1 MILRTEEENRAA
13 IAELFAPQREKLGHR
28 FDSLVDEISA
38 VRLEYL
44 QKRDKLPKYPIGV
57 LDANSVEQR
66 RLAREEGLKW
76 VLIKQKYGI

>member
-13 IAELFAPQREKLGHR
+13 IAELFDPQREKLGDR

-38 VRLEYL
+38 VRFEYL
-44 QKRDKLPKYPIGV
+44 QKRDQLPKYPIGV

-66 RLAREEGLKW
+66 RLSREEGLKW
-76 VLIKQKYGI
+76 ILIKQKYGL

>member
-1 MILRTEEENRAA
+1 MISKKENRQE
-13 IAELFAPQREKLGHR
+13 IEMLLTPQRERLGER
-28 FDSLVDEISA
+28 FDDFVNEINE
-38 VRLEYL
+38 VNYEYML
-44 QKRDKLPKYPIGV
+44 KKDQLPKYPVGV